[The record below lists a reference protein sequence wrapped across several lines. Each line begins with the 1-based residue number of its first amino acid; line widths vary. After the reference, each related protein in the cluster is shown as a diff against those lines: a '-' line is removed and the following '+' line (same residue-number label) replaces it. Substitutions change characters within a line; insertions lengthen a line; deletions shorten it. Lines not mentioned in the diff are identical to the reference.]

1 MTIGYGEL
9 KKGMSIELDGEP
21 YSVVDYERSKMQQ
34 RAPVMRI
41 RFRSLRSGRI
51 VDKTFSGYDVSFT
64 PASVDRRSAQYIYR
78 DGDFYYFMDNGTF
91 DQFPMSSD
99 QIANS
104 LNFMVEQTEVELIFY
119 EDNPISLE
127 LPITVDLE
135 VSDSPPGVKGDT
147 ATGATKLATL
157 ETGLELQVPLFVNQ
171 GDTIKV
177 DTRTGTYISRT

>member
-78 DGDFYYFMDNGTF
+78 DGYFYYFMDNDTF

-104 LNFMVEQTEVELIFY
+104 LNFIF
-119 EDNPISLE
+119 
-127 LPITVDLE
+127 
-135 VSDSPPGVKGDT
+135 
-147 ATGATKLATL
+147 
-157 ETGLELQVPLFVNQ
+157 
-171 GDTIKV
+171 
-177 DTRTGTYISRT
+177 